1 MIAEPLFCRRAAT
14 MLVVLQRWHA
24 RMALRMIRA
33 STDSVIRAMATRMFK
48 VDRAIKTA
56 VGGPLVGVGYYVV
69 ALAVRY
75 IGCLPAYADADF
87 AGIPVAQFLLLALTL
102 AALVLTVF
110 AALAGF
116 RLYRQSARA
125 RSSNVRKAGGWGL
138 VGIALAAA
146 AFAGIVA
153 GALPMVRATCP

>member
-1 MIAEPLFCRRAAT
+1 
-14 MLVVLQRWHA
+14 
-24 RMALRMIRA
+24 
-33 STDSVIRAMATRMFK
+33 MATRIFK

-56 VGGPLVGVGYYVV
+56 VGGPLVGVGYYVIT
-69 ALAVRY
+69 LAVRY

-125 RSSNVRKAGGWGL
+125 RSGNARKAGWGL
-138 VGIALAAA
+138 AGMALAAA

>member
-1 MIAEPLFCRRAAT
+1 M
-14 MLVVLQRWHA
+14 
-24 RMALRMIRA
+24 
-33 STDSVIRAMATRMFK
+33 RAMAARNFK
-48 VDRAIKTA
+48 MDRSTKTA
-56 VGGPLVGVGYYVV
+56 LGGPLVGLGYYVI

-110 AALAGF
+110 AALAGL

-125 RSSNVRKAGGWGL
+125 RASSARKAGHWGL
-138 VGIALAAA
+138 AGIALAAVT
-146 AFAGIVA
+146 FAGIVA
-153 GALPMVRATCP
+153 GALPMLRATCP

>member
-1 MIAEPLFCRRAAT
+1 
-14 MLVVLQRWHA
+14 
-24 RMALRMIRA
+24 
-33 STDSVIRAMATRMFK
+33 MATRTFK
-48 VDRAIKTA
+48 LDRAIKTA
-56 VGGPLVGVGYYVV
+56 IGGPLVGVGYYVI

-116 RLYRQSARA
+116 RLYHQSARA
-125 RSSNVRKAGGWGL
+125 RSGNVRKAGGWGL
-138 VGIALAAA
+138 AGIALAAA

-153 GALPMVRATCP
+153 GALPMLRATCP

>member
-1 MIAEPLFCRRAAT
+1 
-14 MLVVLQRWHA
+14 
-24 RMALRMIRA
+24 
-33 STDSVIRAMATRMFK
+33 MATRIFK
-48 VDRAIKTA
+48 LDRSIKTA
-56 VGGPLVGVGYYVV
+56 ISGPLVGVGYYVI

-75 IGCLPAYADADF
+75 IGCLPTYADADF

-125 RSSNVRKAGGWGL
+125 RSSNVRKAGTWGL
-138 VGIALAAA
+138 AGIALAAV
-146 AFAGIVA
+146 AFAGIMA
-153 GALPMVRATCP
+153 GALPMLRATCP

>member
-1 MIAEPLFCRRAAT
+1 
-14 MLVVLQRWHA
+14 MLAVWQRWRA
-24 RMALRMIRA
+24 RTALRMIRA
-33 STDSVIRAMATRMFK
+33 SGGFMIRAMTTRMFK
-48 VDRAIKTA
+48 LDRSIKTA
-56 VGGPLVGVGYYVV
+56 VGGPLVGVGYYVI

-116 RLYRQSARA
+116 RLHRQSARA
-125 RSSNVRKAGGWGL
+125 RSSSARKAGRWGL
-138 VGIALAAA
+138 AGIALAAA
-146 AFAGIVA
+146 AFAAIVA
-153 GALPMVRATCP
+153 GALPMLRATCP